1 MTTMDQLKQMKI
13 IPLKDQTRLV
23 SIEEFNQRAILFPID
38 KSAPYEK
45 HLKIVLED
53 LPTIDEKLLEYIE
66 KKYPRRLESIKSLL
80 KDLGISE
87 SRNVRRI
94 YSNHILPILS
104 DDIQWSTKSDSILIA
119 YLIFIYKELY
129 SPQPEQFSNEM
140 EKLKTK
146 LIIKTRQGKFVRI
159 NSNGTDIVHL
169 TSLYGCKMSLEVLN
183 LSTHDFIFISDD
195 YYNQYRTE
203 LFYQDRERYRFI
215 SFLNELDIQDF
226 FLVKR
231 EDKGKGEI
239 FLTISFIFAVN

>member
-1 MTTMDQLKQMKI
+1 MDQLKQMKI

-94 YSNHILPILS
+94 YSNHIFPILS
-104 DDIQWSTKSDSILIA
+104 DDIQWSTKSDSVLIA

-129 SPQPEQFSNEM
+129 SPQPEHFINEI

-146 LIIKTRQGKFVRI
+146 IIIKTRQGKFVRI
-159 NSNGTDIVHL
+159 NTNNIIHL
-169 TSLYGCKMSLEVLN
+169 TSLYGCKISLELLK
-183 LSTHDFIFISDD
+183 LSINHFTFISDD

-215 SFLNELDIQDF
+215 NFLNELNIYDY
-226 FLVKR
+226 FLVDKI
-231 EDKGKGEI
+231 DKGK
-239 FLTISFIFAVN
+239 